1 MLSSTASVVA
11 LLLSM
16 VSVSAVIEGDSALDG
31 ANWLD
36 GAPGVAMEYKVH
48 VDAGKEDCYYQYVH
62 EGATLYVSQQ
72 VLKGRKIF
80 IHFTR
85 IYSNKF
91 YLLIFAWQ
99 GATTPSASPSAAP
112 TAR

>member
-1 MLSSTASVVA
+1 MSSSTAVIIVA
-11 LLLSM
+11 LNLLAM
-16 VSVSAVIEGDSALDG
+16 LSVSAVIEGDSDLDG

-72 VLKGRKIF
+72 VLKGRFRNSFKLIF
-80 IHFTR
+80 I
-85 IYSNKF
+85 
-91 YLLIFAWQ
+91 L
-99 GATTPSASPSAAP
+99 
-112 TAR
+112 

>member
-1 MLSSTASVVA
+1 MSSSTAVIIVA
-11 LLLSM
+11 LNLLAM
-16 VSVSAVIEGDSALDG
+16 FSVSAVIEGDSDLDG

-72 VLKGRKIF
+72 VLKGWF
-80 IHFTR
+80 PNT
-85 IYSNKF
+85 
-91 YLLIFAWQ
+91 
-99 GATTPSASPSAAP
+99 
-112 TAR
+112 

>member
-1 MLSSTASVVA
+1 MSSSTAVIIVA
-11 LLLSM
+11 LNLLAM
-16 VSVSAVIEGDSALDG
+16 LSVSAVIEGDSELDG

-72 VLKGRKIF
+72 VLKGWF
-80 IHFTR
+80 PNT
-85 IYSNKF
+85 
-91 YLLIFAWQ
+91 
-99 GATTPSASPSAAP
+99 
-112 TAR
+112 

>member
-72 VLKGRKIF
+72 VLKGREIF

-91 YLLIFAWQ
+91 
-99 GATTPSASPSAAP
+99 
-112 TAR
+112 

>member
-1 MLSSTASVVA
+1 MLSSTATVVA

-72 VLKGRKIF
+72 VLKGLEVF
-80 IHFTR
+80 IHFSK
-85 IYSNKF
+85 IFSSKF
-91 YLLIFAWQ
+91 YLLNFPWQ
-99 GATTPSASPSAAP
+99 EATTPSASLSAAP

>member
-1 MLSSTASVVA
+1 MSSSTAVIIVA
-11 LLLSM
+11 LNLLAM
-16 VSVSAVIEGDSALDG
+16 FSVSAVIEGDSELDG

-72 VLKGRKIF
+72 VLKGGF
-80 IHFTR
+80 PNT
-85 IYSNKF
+85 
-91 YLLIFAWQ
+91 
-99 GATTPSASPSAAP
+99 
-112 TAR
+112 